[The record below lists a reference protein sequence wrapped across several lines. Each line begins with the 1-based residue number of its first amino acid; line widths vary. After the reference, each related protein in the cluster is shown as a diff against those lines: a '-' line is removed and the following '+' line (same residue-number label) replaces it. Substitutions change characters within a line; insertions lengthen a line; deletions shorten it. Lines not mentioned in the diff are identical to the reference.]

1 MEWDATFVE
10 VDQETLF
17 ELILAANYM
26 DLKPLLDLTC
36 AKVASMLKGK
46 TPEQIRKQFNIA
58 NDFTPEE
65 EENQKNDAAVRQV
78 TARVNA
84 ALPVSGMTPDLR
96 SNAPNPVLALVSG
109 DITTSA
115 IGAHLN
121 QNPNNY
127 KENSDRVWESVG
139 AQFRNIEPPLRETRE
154 RRLLGARVE
163 GTGLVASVVY
173 EYDVS
178 GSRVTAIQSILPKGW
193 GSQGRFYNVD
203 RRDGLTVITYQ
214 QSEDVLTSLVSRAGE
229 KVIRTLAQES
239 IIP

>member
-1 MEWDATFVE
+1 
-10 VDQETLF
+10 
-17 ELILAANYM
+17 
-26 DLKPLLDLTC
+26 
-36 AKVASMLKGK
+36 
-46 TPEQIRKQFNIA
+46 
-58 NDFTPEE
+58 
-65 EENQKNDAAVRQV
+65 
-78 TARVNA
+78 
-84 ALPVSGMTPDLR
+84 LPVTGMTPDLR
-96 SNAPNPVLALVSG
+96 NNAPNPVLALVSG
-109 DITTSA
+109 AITTSA
-115 IGAHLN
+115 IGTHLN
-121 QNPNNY
+121 QNPKSY
-127 KENSDRVWESVG
+127 KENSGRVWESLG

-214 QSEDVLTSLVSRAGE
+214 QSEDVLTSLVSRAEE